1 MTFFPYLAGP
11 IYVSLGL
18 DDRLA
23 FDPSS
28 NLFCFVDSTD
38 SSGVQLIVETTV
50 ALTDPHEGPG
60 PFSEVTEV

>member
-1 MTFFPYLAGP
+1 MWLQFQRWDRP
-11 IYVSLGL
+11 ILRWR
-18 DDRLA
+18 RLA
-23 FDPSS
+23 FDQSS
-28 NLFCFVDSTD
+28 NLFCFVDSTA